1 MNEIRIRKEREN
13 ETREIEY
20 VTLRAFWNLHGPG
33 CEKQLFV
40 HLMREAD

>member
-1 MNEIRIRKEREN
+1 MSEIRIRKEREN

-33 CEKQLFV
+33 CEEQLFV